1 MASRVIE
8 VESKREGAR
17 ALAVVMGYMCIGLLV
32 TAITCFGFSFWFA
45 DLYEAAKAAGPAAEA
60 AMTYKLLFVMIGA
73 LIAMVIVNTIMSVSL
88 LKAKKGAW
96 IPYILY
102 TALMGL
108 MLAPLVMWIDFA
120 TIGTAFGITSAI
132 FLILFLI
139 GYFAKADLTPLALV
153 GLGLLFSVIFVPL
166 PFLILYIISPTIGA
180 IWNLLAAIVCAV
192 VIMLLVAVDA
202 NRMNREIQGGVFTSN
217 AALYYAYTFY
227 CDFIMIFLRVL
238 IILASSKRK

>member
-45 DLYEAAKAAGPAAEA
+45 DLYGKAEAAGPATEA
-60 AMTYKLLFVMIGA
+60 AMAYKLLFVMIGA
-73 LIAMVIVNTIMSVSL
+73 LVAMIIVNAIMSITL

-108 MLAPLVMWIDFA
+108 VLAPLVMWIDFA

-139 GYFAKADLTPLALV
+139 GYFAKADLSPLALI

-166 PFLILYIISPTIGA
+166 PFLILFIINPVTWP
-180 IWNLLAAIVCAV
+180 IWNFLAAIICAV

-202 NRMNREIQGGVFTSN
+202 NRMNREIQGGVFTNN